1 MIRMK
6 ERKKLESILR
16 HFPKVKLLVVGDIMM
31 DRTILGKV
39 SRISPEAPVPV
50 VIAET
55 EDFNLGGAANVA
67 HNIRSLGGTVSL
79 CGIVGDDENGRK
91 ICGRMVERGIQT
103 QGVFFEQGRQTTVK
117 TRIIAHHP
125 HYQQLVRVDRETT
138 GLPKASTFRS
148 LSNFLTEKM
157 EAFDGVVVS
166 DYGKG
171 LLTRRLIQRIV
182 KGAKKSKKFIMVDP
196 KVKNF
201 FFYKGATVITP
212 NTNEASEA
220 SRIPATD
227 QLSVEK
233 MGRSLL
239 KRLKCD
245 ALVITQ
251 GEKGMTIFEPH
262 QKPYRVPTVAREVYD
277 VTGAGDT
284 VIGTM
289 ALALGT
295 GSTVSYKDAAS
306 LANYAAGIVV
316 GKVGTAVAS
325 REELLNVIRERPLRG
340 EKGDGNPMGF
350 HAAGLIKMEESI
362 HGKVIPK

>member
-1 MIRMK
+1 MIRTK
-6 ERKKLESILR
+6 QRKKLESILKR
-16 HFPKVKLLVVGDIMM
+16 FPRVKLLVVGDIMM
-31 DRTILGKV
+31 DRSIFGKV

-50 VIAET
+50 IIAEA

-67 HNIRSLGGTVSL
+67 HNIRSLGGAVSL

-91 ICGRMVERGIQT
+91 MYRRIAEGGIQT
-103 QGVFFEQGRQTTVK
+103 QGIFFEQGRQTTVK

-138 GLPKASTFRS
+138 DHPRASTFRN
-148 LSNFLTEKM
+148 LSKFLTEKM
-157 EAFDGVVVS
+157 EDFDGVVFS

-171 LLTRRLIQRIV
+171 LLTRKLIQTIISRARQSR
-182 KGAKKSKKFIMVDP
+182 KLIMVDP

-201 FFYKGATVITP
+201 FFFKGATVITP

-220 SRIPATD
+220 SRIPVTD
-227 QLSVEK
+227 QVSVEK
-233 MGRSLL
+233 IGRSLL
-239 KRLKCD
+239 KRLKCN

-262 QKPYRVPTVAREVYD
+262 QKPYPVPTVAKEVYD

-295 GSTVSYKDAAS
+295 GLHVSVKDAAS

-316 GKVGTAVAS
+316 GKVGTAIVS
-325 REELLNVIRERPLRG
+325 NQELLKVIREKR
-340 EKGDGNPMGF
+340 
-350 HAAGLIKMEESI
+350 
-362 HGKVIPK
+362 

>member
-1 MIRMK
+1 MR
-6 ERKKLESILR
+6 ERRKLESVLKG
-16 HFPKVKLLVVGDIMM
+16 FPKVKLLVVGDIIM
-31 DRTILGKV
+31 DRSILGKV

-50 VIAET
+50 IIVEK

-67 HNIRSLGGTVSL
+67 HNIRSLGGDVSL
-79 CGIVGDDENGRK
+79 CGLLGDDENGQK
-91 ICGRMVERGIQT
+91 IYKRIVEKGIQP
-103 QGVFFEQGRQTTVK
+103 GGIFFEQGRQTTVK

-138 GLPKASTFRS
+138 DHANVSTSRN
-148 LSNFLTEKM
+148 LSKFLMEKIND
-157 EAFDGVVVS
+157 FDGIVIS

-171 LLTRRLIQRIV
+171 LLTRRLIQIII
-182 KGAKKSKKFIMVDP
+182 KGAKKSRRLIMVDP

-201 FFYKGATVITP
+201 FLYKGATVITP
-212 NTNEASEA
+212 NTKEASEA
-220 SRIPATD
+220 SRIPVID
-227 QLSVEK
+227 QSSVEK
-233 MGRSLL
+233 MGRGLL

-262 QKPYRVPTVAREVYD
+262 QEPYPVPTVAKAVYD

-295 GSTVSYKDAAS
+295 GSHVSVKDAAS

-316 GKVGTAVAS
+316 GKVGTAIVS
-325 REELLNVIRERPLRG
+325 KEELL
-340 EKGDGNPMGF
+340 
-350 HAAGLIKMEESI
+350 
-362 HGKVIPK
+362 KVIQERT

>member
-1 MIRMK
+1 MIRVR
-6 ERKKLESILR
+6 ERKKLESILKG
-16 HFPKVKLLVVGDIMM
+16 FPKVKLLVVGDIMM
-31 DRTILGKV
+31 DRSILGKV

-50 VIAET
+50 VIAEK

-67 HNIRSLGGTVSL
+67 HNIRSLGGIVSL
-79 CGIVGDDENGRK
+79 CGVVGDDENGQK
-91 ICGRMVERGIQT
+91 IYRRMIEKGIQT
-103 QGVFFEQGRQTTVK
+103 QGIFFEPGRQTTVK

-138 GLPKASTFRS
+138 DRLHISISRNLTK
-148 LSNFLTEKM
+148 FLKDKITD
-157 EAFDGVVVS
+157 FDGIIIS

-171 LLTRRLIQRIV
+171 LLTKKLIQTIIER
-182 KGAKKSKKFIMVDP
+182 GRKSKRLIMVDP
-196 KVKNF
+196 KLKNF

-220 SRIPATD
+220 SRITAKD
-227 QLSVEK
+227 QSSIERI
-233 MGRSLL
+233 GRNLL
-239 KRLKCD
+239 KRLKCN

-262 QKPYRVPTVAREVYD
+262 QEPYPVPTVAKKVYD

-295 GSTVSYKDAAS
+295 GPGVSVKDAAS

-316 GKVGTAVAS
+316 GEVGTATVS
-325 REELLNVIRERPLRG
+325 KDELL
-340 EKGDGNPMGF
+340 
-350 HAAGLIKMEESI
+350 
-362 HGKVIPK
+362 KVITGRT

>member
-1 MIRMK
+1 MIRMR
-6 ERKKLESILR
+6 ERKKLDSILKG
-16 HFPKVKLLVVGDIMM
+16 FPRVRLLVVGDIMM
-31 DRTILGKV
+31 DRSIFGKV

-50 VIAET
+50 IIAET

-67 HNIRSLGGTVSL
+67 HNIRSLGGIVSL
-79 CGIVGDDENGRK
+79 CGIVGDDENGKK
-91 ICGRMVERGIQT
+91 IYEKIVERGIRT
-103 QGVFFEQGRQTTVK
+103 QGIFFEQGRQTTVK

-138 GLPKASTFRS
+138 DHPKASTLRN
-148 LSNFLTEKM
+148 LSRFLTEKI
-157 EAFDGVVVS
+157 EDFDGVVFS

-171 LLTRRLIQRIV
+171 LLTRKLIQTIV
-182 KGAKKSKKFIMVDP
+182 ERARQSKKLIMVDP

-201 FFYKGATVITP
+201 FFFKGATVITP

-220 SRIPATD
+220 SRIPVTD
-227 QLSVEK
+227 QSSVEK
-233 MGRSLL
+233 IGRSLL
-239 KRLKCD
+239 KRLNCS

-251 GEKGMTIFEPH
+251 GEKGMIIFERE
-262 QKPYRVPTVAREVYD
+262 QRPYRVPTVAKEVYD

-295 GSTVSYKDAAS
+295 GRRVSVKDAAS

-316 GKVGTAVAS
+316 GKVGTAIVS
-325 REELLNVIRERPLRG
+325 SEELL
-340 EKGDGNPMGF
+340 
-350 HAAGLIKMEESI
+350 
-362 HGKVIPK
+362 KVIKEKT

>member
-1 MIRMK
+1 MIRKK
-6 ERKKLESILR
+6 ERKKLESMLKS
-16 HFPKVKLLVVGDIMM
+16 FPKVKLLVVGDIMM
-31 DRTILGKV
+31 DRSIWGKV

-50 VIAET
+50 VIAEM

-67 HNIRSLGGTVSL
+67 HNIRSLGGTVVL

-91 ICGRMVERGIQT
+91 LYRRIVERGIQA

-125 HYQQLVRVDRETT
+125 HHQQLVRVDRETT
-138 GLPKASTFRS
+138 DRPKASTFRS
-148 LSNFLTEKM
+148 ISKFLTEKM
-157 EAFDGVVVS
+157 GDVDGIVIS

-171 LLTRRLIQRIV
+171 LLTRKLIQTLV
-182 KGAKKSKKFIMVDP
+182 KKAKRLKKLLMVDP
-196 KVKNF
+196 KLGNF

-220 SRIPATD
+220 SRIPVTG
-227 QLSVEK
+227 QSSVEK

-239 KRLKCD
+239 RRLKCQ

-262 QKPYRVPTVAREVYD
+262 QKPYPVPTEAREVYD

-295 GSTVSYKDAAS
+295 GPRVRVKDAAS
-306 LANYAAGIVV
+306 IANYAAGIVV
-316 GKVGTAVAS
+316 GKVGTAIAS
-325 REELLNVIRERPLRG
+325 KEELL
-340 EKGDGNPMGF
+340 
-350 HAAGLIKMEESI
+350 
-362 HGKVIPK
+362 KVIKEGT

>member
-6 ERKKLESILR
+6 ERKKLESILKR
-16 HFPKVKLLVVGDIMM
+16 FPRVKLLVVGDIMM

-79 CGIVGDDENGRK
+79 CGIIGDDENGRK
-91 ICGRMVERGIQT
+91 IYRRIVERGIQT
-103 QGVFFEQGRQTTVK
+103 EGVFFEQGRQTTVK

-138 GLPKASTFRS
+138 GLPKASTFKS
-148 LSNFLTEKM
+148 LSKFLTEKM
-157 EAFDGVVVS
+157 EGFDGVVIS

-171 LLTRRLIQRIV
+171 LLTRRLIQNII
-182 KGAKKSKKFIMVDP
+182 KKAEKSKKLIMVDP
-196 KVKNF
+196 KLKNF
-201 FFYKGATVITP
+201 LFYKGTTVITP

-227 QLSVEK
+227 QFSVEK

-239 KRLKCD
+239 KRLRCN

-262 QKPYRVPTVAREVYD
+262 QKPYPVPTVAKEVYD

-295 GSTVSYKDAAS
+295 GPTVSYKDAAS

-316 GKVGTAVAS
+316 GKVGTAIVS
-325 REELLNVIRERPLRG
+325 KEELLDVIK
-340 EKGDGNPMGF
+340 EKT
-350 HAAGLIKMEESI
+350 
-362 HGKVIPK
+362 

>member
-1 MIRMK
+1 MIRMR
-6 ERKKLESILR
+6 ERKKLESILKG
-16 HFPKVKLLVVGDIMM
+16 FPRVRLLVVGDIMM
-31 DRTILGKV
+31 DRSIFGKV

-50 VIAET
+50 IIAET

-67 HNIRSLGGTVSL
+67 HNIRSLGGMVSL
-79 CGIVGDDENGRK
+79 CGIVGDDENGKK
-91 ICGRMVERGIQT
+91 IYKKIVERGIRT
-103 QGVFFEQGRQTTVK
+103 QGIFFEQGRQTTVK

-138 GLPKASTFRS
+138 DHPKASTLRN
-148 LSNFLTEKM
+148 LSRFLTEKI
-157 EAFDGVVVS
+157 EDFDGVVFS

-171 LLTRRLIQRIV
+171 LLTRKLIQTIV
-182 KGAKKSKKFIMVDP
+182 ERARQSKKLIMVDP

-201 FFYKGATVITP
+201 FFFKGATVITP

-220 SRIPATD
+220 SRIPVTD
-227 QLSVEK
+227 QSSVEK
-233 MGRSLL
+233 IGRSLL
-239 KRLKCD
+239 KRLKCS

-251 GEKGMTIFEPH
+251 GEKGMIIFERD
-262 QKPYRVPTVAREVYD
+262 QRPYRVPTVAKEVYD

-295 GSTVSYKDAAS
+295 GPRVNVKDAAS

-316 GKVGTAVAS
+316 GKVGTAIVS
-325 REELLNVIRERPLRG
+325 SEELLKVIRE
-340 EKGDGNPMGF
+340 KT
-350 HAAGLIKMEESI
+350 
-362 HGKVIPK
+362 

>member
-1 MIRMK
+1 MIRTK
-6 ERKKLESILR
+6 QRKKLESILKR
-16 HFPKVKLLVVGDIMM
+16 FPRVKLLVVGDIMM
-31 DRTILGKV
+31 DRSIFGKV

-50 VIAET
+50 IIAEA

-67 HNIRSLGGTVSL
+67 HNIRSLGGAVSL

-91 ICGRMVERGIQT
+91 MYRRIAEKGIQT
-103 QGVFFEQGRQTTVK
+103 QGIFFEQGRQTTVK

-138 GLPKASTFRS
+138 DHPRASTFRN
-148 LSNFLTEKM
+148 LSKFLTEKM
-157 EAFDGVVVS
+157 EDFDGVVFS

-171 LLTRRLIQRIV
+171 LLTRKLIQTIISRARQSR
-182 KGAKKSKKFIMVDP
+182 KLIMVDP

-201 FFYKGATVITP
+201 FFFKGATVITP

-220 SRIPATD
+220 SRIPVTD
-227 QLSVEK
+227 QVSVEK
-233 MGRSLL
+233 IGRSLL
-239 KRLKCD
+239 KRLKCN

-262 QKPYRVPTVAREVYD
+262 QKPYPVPTVAKEVYD

-295 GSTVSYKDAAS
+295 GLHVSVKDAAS

-316 GKVGTAVAS
+316 GKVGTAIVS
-325 REELLNVIRERPLRG
+325 NQELLKVIREKR
-340 EKGDGNPMGF
+340 
-350 HAAGLIKMEESI
+350 
-362 HGKVIPK
+362 

>member
-1 MIRMK
+1 MIRMR
-6 ERKKLESILR
+6 ERKKLEAILR
-16 HFPKVKLLVVGDIMM
+16 GFQKVKLLVVGDIMM
-31 DRTILGKV
+31 DRSILGKV

-50 VIAET
+50 IIAEK
-55 EDFNLGGAANVA
+55 EDFDLGGAANVA
-67 HNIRSLGGTVSL
+67 YNIRSLGGSVSL
-79 CGIVGDDENGRK
+79 CGILGEDENGQKLHKRL
-91 ICGRMVERGIQT
+91 VERGIQT
-103 QGVFFEQGRQTTVK
+103 DGIFSEKGRQTTVK

-138 GLPKASTFRS
+138 DHPKVSTFRS
-148 LSNFLTEKM
+148 LSRFLTEQI
-157 EAFDGVVVS
+157 EDFDGVVIS

-171 LLTRRLIQRIV
+171 LLTRKLIQTIIKR
-182 KGAKKSKKFIMVDP
+182 ARKSKKLIMVDP
-196 KVKNF
+196 KFKNF

-220 SRIPATD
+220 SRIPYTN
-227 QLSVEK
+227 QSSVAK
-233 MGRSLL
+233 MGRNLM
-239 KRLKCD
+239 KRLNCG

-262 QKPYRVPTVAREVYD
+262 QEPYPVPTVAKEVYD

-295 GSTVSYKDAAS
+295 GPRVSVKDAAS

-316 GKVGTAVAS
+316 GKVGTAIVS
-325 REELLNVIRERPLRG
+325 RKELL
-340 EKGDGNPMGF
+340 
-350 HAAGLIKMEESI
+350 
-362 HGKVIPK
+362 KVIKERT